1 MNVRNLGVLLATGA
15 ALAAGVA
22 APGGW
27 VAAAR
32 AADAPAPAV
41 APGAVERLDL
51 VRILDVELRR
61 GDPAMI
67 EPFVARAA
75 GSAARRRAILA
86 LGRIGDRP
94 GVEARLRALL
104 RGDDVDLDVIARAAG
119 LSELPAL
126 VPELLAHLPA
136 KPGGDDEP
144 PAALAEVLV
153 AIGRLKDARAVG
165 YVRPW
170 IASKSPALARAA
182 LDAAMRLGDDTAFE
196 DAIGALGA
204 TDAGVRRAA
213 AFTTWRLS
221 GARRKARGGDAWA
234 GDAALAARLEGPAT
248 TDPDLDV
255 RMALL
260 RALNNLTPRELVPG
274 AEGLGRTAAL
284 LIAATADPSPRIAAD
299 VVFRLGAVHAGP
311 AVVDALGK
319 AAAHADPLVR
329 ETALD
334 ALEGQKDDA
343 AKIAYVLA
351 MERARTEADRAD
363 VAVLGKMWVDGV
375 DAPPAPPG
383 PLVTPVP
390 DTAAVRRALRALAR
404 DATPPNRLRLKA
416 YLARADLPTALRAF
430 LLDAIADDAA
440 AGDWA
445 ATATAATKDADPI
458 VRGTAAAVLLKATAG
473 VDDPAARAPHE
484 EAVVA
489 AYDRDATR
497 VGADARAGILEAL
510 PDGLPKAGL
519 SAALKALLDRGL
531 VDPAPTV
538 RRAARAT
545 LGKLAPKDPRLAT
558 PDPVANDWRGLPR
571 PKAPLL
577 GLDLTQGGPW
587 LSVEEILRLN
597 DAIVERGARVVLE
610 TNRGAIELAPAAAD
624 EAPVHVA
631 NLFLCAAA
639 GVYDGTPWH
648 RVVPAFVIQGGD
660 PRGDG
665 SGDAGYSLPDEITEV
680 PFLRGVLGMP
690 KSTKDT
696 GGCQLFLM
704 HCAAPH
710 LDGGYTAYGRATDD
724 ASLATIDR
732 IIVGDRILKARVVDA
747 TPPR

>member
-1 MNVRNLGVLLATGA
+1 M
-15 ALAAGVA
+15 
-22 APGGW
+22 
-27 VAAAR
+27 
-32 AADAPAPAV
+32 
-41 APGAVERLDL
+41 
-51 VRILDVELRR
+51 
-61 GDPAMI
+61 
-67 EPFVARAA
+67 
-75 GSAARRRAILA
+75 S
-86 LGRIGDRP
+86 
-94 GVEARLRALL
+94 
-104 RGDDVDLDVIARAAG
+104 
-119 LSELPAL
+119 
-126 VPELLAHLPA
+126 
-136 KPGGDDEP
+136 
-144 PAALAEVLV
+144 
-153 AIGRLKDARAVG
+153 
-165 YVRPW
+165 
-170 IASKSPALARAA
+170 
-182 LDAAMRLGDDTAFE
+182 
-196 DAIGALGA
+196 
-204 TDAGVRRAA
+204 
-213 AFTTWRLS
+213 
-221 GARRKARGGDAWA
+221 
-234 GDAALAARLEGPAT
+234 
-248 TDPDLDV
+248 
-255 RMALL
+255 
-260 RALNNLTPRELVPG
+260 
-274 AEGLGRTAAL
+274 
-284 LIAATADPSPRIAAD
+284 SPRIAAD
-299 VVFRLGAVHAGP
+299 VAFRLGAVHAGP

-351 MERARTEADRAD
+351 MEQARTDADRAD
-363 VAVLGKMWVDGV
+363 VAVLARMWVDGV
-375 DAPPAPPG
+375 DAPPAPPA

-404 DATPPNRLRLKA
+404 EATPPNRLRLKA
-416 YLARADLPTALRAF
+416 YLARGDLPTALRAF

-440 AGDWA
+440 AGDYA
-445 ATATAATKDADPI
+445 ATATSATKDADPI

-473 VDDPAARAPHE
+473 LDDPAARTPHE

-497 VGADARAGILEAL
+497 AGTDARAGILEAL

-597 DAIVERGARVVLE
+597 DAIAERGARVVLE

-732 IIVGDRILKARVVDA
+732 IIVGDRILKARVLDG